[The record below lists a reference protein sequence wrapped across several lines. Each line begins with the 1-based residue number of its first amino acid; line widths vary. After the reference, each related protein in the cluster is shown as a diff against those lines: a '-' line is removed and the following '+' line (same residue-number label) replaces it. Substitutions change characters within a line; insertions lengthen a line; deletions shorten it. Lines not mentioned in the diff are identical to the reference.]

1 MEWLLI
7 YAPAFA
13 CVAMMLVICVPM
25 MRRMMA
31 GGSCNDSGASRE
43 EVAELRAEVA
53 RLRGERSPV
62 APHDEVTHV

>member
-25 MRRMMA
+25 MRKMMS
-31 GGSCNDSGASRE
+31 GGSCDESGASRDE
-43 EVAELRAEVA
+43 LAELRAEVA
-53 RLRGERSPV
+53 RLRDERSPIR
-62 APHDEVTHV
+62 PHDEVTHV

>member
-13 CVAMMLVICVPM
+13 CVAMMLVICLPM
-25 MRRMMA
+25 MRKMMS
-31 GGSCNDSGASRE
+31 GGSSDDSGASRD

-53 RLRGERSPV
+53 RLRDDRSPV
-62 APHDEVTHV
+62 TPRDEATHV

>member
-13 CVAMMLVICVPM
+13 CVAMMLVICLPM
-25 MRRMMA
+25 MRRMMS
-31 GGSCNDSGASRE
+31 GGDCDDSGAPSD

-53 RLRGERSPV
+53 RLRDERSL
-62 APHDEVTHV
+62 ATHDEVTHV

>member
-13 CVAMMLVICVPM
+13 CVAMMLVICLPM
-25 MRRMMA
+25 MRKMMS
-31 GGSCNDSGASRE
+31 GGSCDVSGASHD

-53 RLRGERSPV
+53 RLHDERSLTPR
-62 APHDEVTHV
+62 DEVTHV

>member
-13 CVAMMLVICVPM
+13 CVAMMLVICLPM
-25 MRRMMA
+25 MRKMMS
-31 GGSCNDSGASRE
+31 GGSCDESGASSQ

-53 RLRGERSPV
+53 RLRNERSLT
-62 APHDEVTHV
+62 PHDEVTHV

>member
-1 MEWLLI
+1 MESLLI
-7 YAPAFA
+7 YAPALA

-25 MRRMMA
+25 MRRMMS
-31 GGSCNDSGASRE
+31 GGSCDDAGASRD

-53 RLRGERSPV
+53 RLRGEPSAV

>member
-13 CVAMMLVICVPM
+13 CVAMMVVICFPM
-25 MRRMMA
+25 IRKMIS
-31 GGSCNDSGASRE
+31 GGSSDDPGASPE
-43 EVAELRAEVA
+43 EVAELRAELA
-53 RLRGERSPV
+53 RLRDERAPV

>member
-13 CVAMMLVICVPM
+13 CVAMMLVICLPM
-25 MRRMMA
+25 MRKMGS
-31 GGSCNDSGASRE
+31 GGSCDGPGASSE

-53 RLRGERSPV
+53 RLRGDDARMAEREEV
-62 APHDEVTHV
+62 AHV